1 MQTITDIATNRNI
14 SPTSAR
20 VAVRRAYEKLG
31 EAMPKETTNE
41 TPLPEYILALIQNK
55 GAKIGRVN
63 GSAVLKTP
71 EEAESPPITSEQYK
85 AAIDKELSNARSVG
99 EYQKAIQSE
108 ISPDTES
115 EVIPVVLPEKKER
128 RARSLPEPEKKGINW
143 NAVLSILPLPMLGLA
158 ASFGVYFFSTRFV
171 PEWVAIG
178 EAMAFEL
185 TYIGLTA
192 SRAISG
198 AKYKRARWVSMA
210 AVAVSVI
217 YNTLAAALHLHPE
230 VLDILKPTENGFW
243 PGVGFWVVAMLHGA
257 PLAILGFFISELG
270 FVKQD

>member
-1 MQTITDIATNRNI
+1 MQTITDIATIREI
-14 SPTSAR
+14 DLKSAR

-31 EAMPKETTNE
+31 EAMPKKTTNE
-41 TPLPEYILALIQNK
+41 TPLPESILALIQNK
-55 GAKIGRVN
+55 GAKIGKVN
-63 GSAVLKTP
+63 GSAVLEVEP
-71 EEAESPPITSEQYK
+71 EETEGEIDDRLPKYPNPPK
-85 AAIDKELSNARSVG
+85 PPRV
-99 EYQKAIQSE
+99 E
-108 ISPDTES
+108 IKPAVAP
-115 EVIPVVLPEKKER
+115 EVIPDVVPEKKER
-128 RARSLPEPEKKGINW
+128 RARALPEPEKKGVNW

-158 ASFGVYFFSTRFV
+158 ASFGVYFFSMRFV

-270 FVKQD
+270 FVKQDA

>member
-1 MQTITDIATNRNI
+1 MQTIADIATNRGI

-41 TPLPEYILALIQNK
+41 TPLPKYILALIQNK
-55 GAKIGRVN
+55 GAKIGKVN
-63 GSAVLKTP
+63 GSAVL
-71 EEAESPPITSEQYK
+71 EVEAEMDDRLPRYTNPPPLPPQSDIKPDVAPEVK
-85 AAIDKELSNARSVG
+85 AMPVRRKR
-99 EYQKAIQSE
+99 
-108 ISPDTES
+108 ES
-115 EVIPVVLPEKKER
+115 KPV
-128 RARSLPEPEKKGINW
+128 ALPEPPQIEEIKVANPGINW
-143 NAVLSILPLPMLGLA
+143 PALLSILPLPMLGLA
-158 ASFGVYFFSTRFV
+158 ASFGVYFFSKRFV
-171 PEWVAIG
+171 PEWVAVG

-185 TYIGLTA
+185 TYIGMAA
-192 SRAISG
+192 SQAISG

-243 PGVGFWVVAMLHGA
+243 PGVGFWVVSMLHGA

>member
-1 MQTITDIATNRNI
+1 MQTITDIATIRGI

-41 TPLPEYILALIQNK
+41 TPLPENILALIQNK
-55 GAKIGRVN
+55 GAKIGKVN
-63 GSAVLKTP
+63 GSAVL
-71 EEAESPPITSEQYK
+71 EAEVE
-85 AAIDKELSNARSVG
+85 
-99 EYQKAIQSE
+99 QSE
-108 ISPDTES
+108 IKPADAPEVKTQPVQRKQQLKAVAVQETPQVQEITPTEPS
-115 EVIPVVLPEKKER
+115 
-128 RARSLPEPEKKGINW
+128 INW
-143 NAVLSILPLPMLGLA
+143 TAVLSILPLPMLGLA

-185 TYIGLTA
+185 TYIGLAA

-210 AVAVSVI
+210 AVGVSVI

-230 VLDILKPTENGFW
+230 VMDILKPTQNGFW
-243 PGVGFWVVAMLHGA
+243 PGVGFWVVSMLHGA

>member
-71 EEAESPPITSEQYK
+71 EETEGEIDDRLPKHPNPPK
-85 AAIDKELSNARSVG
+85 PPK
-99 EYQKAIQSE
+99 SE
-108 ISPDTES
+108 IKPAVEP
-115 EVIPVVLPEKKER
+115 EVIPAVAPEKKER

-198 AKYKRARWVSMA
+198 AKYKRARWVSLA
-210 AVAVSVI
+210 AVGVSVI

-230 VLDILKPTENGFW
+230 MMDILKPTENGFW

-270 FVKQD
+270 FVKQDA